1 MRFPPRAQP
10 CLAQQ
15 ESGQCTGSP
24 NLLDTV
30 GGCVPVDG
38 GRRSRTGEGLFR
50 GAGKGWGGGCT
61 HCPLSI
67 FVFWIKF
74 WAATFIKVYNSAKEN
89 TALADPL
96 SSLKIQVSPLGSS
109 HRDYLPCPD
118 SSPSSAPPPNTRRPR
133 TCRLSFSC
141 GISIL

>member
-1 MRFPPRAQP
+1 M
-10 CLAQQ
+10 
-15 ESGQCTGSP
+15 
-24 NLLDTV
+24 
-30 GGCVPVDG
+30 DG
-38 GRRSRTGEGLFR
+38 ERRSRTGEGLFR

-109 HRDYLPCPD
+109 HRPHRDYLPCPD
-118 SSPSSAPPPNTRRPR
+118 SSPSDRAAPQHPPAPHLQTLLQLRDQHLVALHRIEVLLLLLQQPALR
-133 TCRLSFSC
+133 
-141 GISIL
+141 